1 MKHDNE
7 TIPLS
12 TSNDISAVEK
22 LKAYI
27 HQANSSIDKKV
38 IDNSIIVTP
47 VVHLE
52 NSFNEKTDEPIV
64 SITTDEKST
73 DNSINEI
80 PIVNLENSF
89 DEETDESIVS
99 ITTADGSII
108 KAHRIFSSN
117 DEIDDLTDHENN
129 TDVIIPKKQG
139 IRIKNPNASTIV
151 KKQGRFSRKS
161 MIVLSC
167 VAALSVCIAG
177 AWLANSKV
185 MTASAEPQTETTE
198 TSTSSS
204 APLTTAE
211 LTSPNERTSQEL
223 AGGYTFTQTKYY
235 PLDSKKSYS
244 DFTLTKSDSSDIIDT
259 SDEAKAIEN
268 KLKEKLPVID
278 ETITVK
284 DGSKVTFETYKKG
297 SVFYTILLY
306 DNVPFGYVSTE
317 DGVTTSYVTS
327 YYVKNVMKEN

>member
-12 TSNDISAVEK
+12 TSKELSAVEK

-27 HQANSSIDKKV
+27 HQSDSPIEDNSSDSPDVPIENNSSESIDDSFNV
-38 IDNSIIVTP
+38 ENDSDIVT
-47 VVHLE
+47 
-52 NSFNEKTDEPIV
+52 
-64 SITTDEKST
+64 ITTD
-73 DNSINEI
+73 
-80 PIVNLENSF
+80 
-89 DEETDESIVS
+89 
-99 ITTADGSII
+99 DGSVITAQRII
-108 KAHRIFSSN
+108 SSSN
-117 DEIDDLTDHENN
+117 KIEDLTEHVTTSDAN
-129 TDVIIPKKQG
+129 VIKKHG
-139 IRIKNPNASTIV
+139 VRIKNPNRNTIV
-151 KKQGRFSRKS
+151 KKESRFSRKS
-161 MIVLSC
+161 IIILSS
-167 VAALSVCIAG
+167 VAALSVIIAG
-177 AWLANSKV
+177 AWLANTKV
-185 MTASAEPQTETTE
+185 MTASAEPQTEITE
-198 TSTSSS
+198 TSSSS
-204 APLTTAE
+204 STPLTTTE

-244 DFTLTKSDSSDIIDT
+244 DFTLTKSDSSDTIDT

-297 SVFYTILLY
+297 SVYYTILLY
-306 DNVPFGYVSTE
+306 DNVPFGYVSTD

>member
-12 TSNDISAVEK
+12 TSKELSAVEK

-27 HQANSSIDKKV
+27 HQSDSPIEDNSSDSPDVPIENNSSESIDDSFNV
-38 IDNSIIVTP
+38 ENDSDIVT
-47 VVHLE
+47 
-52 NSFNEKTDEPIV
+52 
-64 SITTDEKST
+64 ITTD
-73 DNSINEI
+73 
-80 PIVNLENSF
+80 
-89 DEETDESIVS
+89 
-99 ITTADGSII
+99 DGSVITAQRII
-108 KAHRIFSSN
+108 SSSN
-117 DEIDDLTDHENN
+117 KIEDLTEHVTTSDA
-129 TDVIIPKKQG
+129 TVIKKHG
-139 IRIKNPNASTIV
+139 VRIKNPNRNTVV
-151 KKQGRFSRKS
+151 KKESRFSRKS
-161 MIVLSC
+161 IILLSS
-167 VAALSVCIAG
+167 VAALSVVIDG
-177 AWLANSKV
+177 AWLANTKV
-185 MTASAEPQTETTE
+185 MTASAEPQTEITE
-198 TSTSSS
+198 TSSSSS
-204 APLTTAE
+204 APLTTTE

-244 DFTLTKSDSSDIIDT
+244 DFTLTKSDSSDTIDT

-306 DNVPFGYVSTE
+306 DKVPFGYVSTE

>member
-12 TSNDISAVEK
+12 TSKELSAVEK

-27 HQANSSIDKKV
+27 HQSDSPIEDNSSDSPDVPIENNSSESIDDSFNV
-38 IDNSIIVTP
+38 ENDSDIVT
-47 VVHLE
+47 
-52 NSFNEKTDEPIV
+52 
-64 SITTDEKST
+64 ITTD
-73 DNSINEI
+73 
-80 PIVNLENSF
+80 
-89 DEETDESIVS
+89 
-99 ITTADGSII
+99 DGSVITAQRII
-108 KAHRIFSSN
+108 SSSN
-117 DEIDDLTDHENN
+117 KIEDLTEHVTTSDAN
-129 TDVIIPKKQG
+129 VIKKHG
-139 IRIKNPNASTIV
+139 VRIKNPNRNTVV
-151 KKQGRFSRKS
+151 KKESRFSRKS
-161 MIVLSC
+161 IILLSS
-167 VAALSVCIAG
+167 VAALSVVIAG
-177 AWLANSKV
+177 AWLANTKV
-185 MTASAEPQTETTE
+185 MTASAEPQTEITE
-198 TSTSSS
+198 TSSSSS
-204 APLTTAE
+204 APLTTTE

-244 DFTLTKSDSSDIIDT
+244 DFTLTKSDSSDTIDT

-284 DGSKVTFETYKKG
+284 DGSKVTFESYKKG

-306 DNVPFGYVSTE
+306 DKVPFGYVSTE

>member
-12 TSNDISAVEK
+12 TSKELSAVEK

-27 HQANSSIDKKV
+27 HQSDSPIEDNSSDSPDVPIENNSSESIDDSFNV
-38 IDNSIIVTP
+38 ENDSDIVT
-47 VVHLE
+47 
-52 NSFNEKTDEPIV
+52 
-64 SITTDEKST
+64 ITTD
-73 DNSINEI
+73 
-80 PIVNLENSF
+80 
-89 DEETDESIVS
+89 
-99 ITTADGSII
+99 DGSVITAQRII
-108 KAHRIFSSN
+108 SSSN
-117 DEIDDLTDHENN
+117 KIEDLTEHVTTSDAN
-129 TDVIIPKKQG
+129 VIKKHG
-139 IRIKNPNASTIV
+139 VRIKNPNRNTVV
-151 KKQGRFSRKS
+151 KKESRFSRKS
-161 MIVLSC
+161 IILLSS
-167 VAALSVCIAG
+167 VAALTVVIAG
-177 AWLANSKV
+177 AWLANTKV
-185 MTASAEPQTETTE
+185 MTASAEPQTEITE
-198 TSTSSS
+198 TSSSSS
-204 APLTTAE
+204 APLTTTE

-306 DNVPFGYVSTE
+306 DKVPFGYVSTE

>member
-12 TSNDISAVEK
+12 TSKELSAVEK

-27 HQANSSIDKKV
+27 HQSDSPIEDNSSDSPDVPIENNSSESIDDSFNV
-38 IDNSIIVTP
+38 ENDSDIVT
-47 VVHLE
+47 
-52 NSFNEKTDEPIV
+52 
-64 SITTDEKST
+64 ITTD
-73 DNSINEI
+73 
-80 PIVNLENSF
+80 
-89 DEETDESIVS
+89 
-99 ITTADGSII
+99 DGSVITAQRII
-108 KAHRIFSSN
+108 SSSN
-117 DEIDDLTDHENN
+117 KIEDLTEHVTTSDAN
-129 TDVIIPKKQG
+129 VIKKHG
-139 IRIKNPNASTIV
+139 VRIKNPNRNTVV
-151 KKQGRFSRKS
+151 KKESRFSRKS
-161 MIVLSC
+161 FILLSS
-167 VAALSVCIAG
+167 VAALSVVIAG
-177 AWLANSKV
+177 AWLANTKV
-185 MTASAEPQTETTE
+185 MTASAEPQTEITE
-198 TSTSSS
+198 TSSSSS
-204 APLTTAE
+204 APLTTTE

-244 DFTLTKSDSSDIIDT
+244 DFTLTKSDSSDTIDT

-306 DNVPFGYVSTE
+306 DKVPFGYVSTE

>member
-7 TIPLS
+7 NIPLS
-12 TSNDISAVEK
+12 TSKELSAVEK

-27 HQANSSIDKKV
+27 HQSDSPIEDNSSDSPDVPIENNSSESIDDSFNV
-38 IDNSIIVTP
+38 ENDSDIVT
-47 VVHLE
+47 
-52 NSFNEKTDEPIV
+52 
-64 SITTDEKST
+64 ITTD
-73 DNSINEI
+73 
-80 PIVNLENSF
+80 
-89 DEETDESIVS
+89 
-99 ITTADGSII
+99 DGSVITAQRII
-108 KAHRIFSSN
+108 SSSN
-117 DEIDDLTDHENN
+117 KIEDLTEHVTTSDAN
-129 TDVIIPKKQG
+129 VIKKHG
-139 IRIKNPNASTIV
+139 VRIKNPNRNTVV
-151 KKQGRFSRKS
+151 KKESRFSRKS
-161 MIVLSC
+161 IILLSS
-167 VAALSVCIAG
+167 VAALSVVIAG
-177 AWLANSKV
+177 AWLANTKV
-185 MTASAEPQTETTE
+185 MTASAEPQTEITE
-198 TSTSSS
+198 TSSSSS
-204 APLTTAE
+204 APLTTTE

-244 DFTLTKSDSSDIIDT
+244 DFTLTKSDSSDTVDT

-306 DNVPFGYVSTE
+306 DKVPFGYVSTE

>member
-12 TSNDISAVEK
+12 TSKELSAVEK

-27 HQANSSIDKKV
+27 HQSDSPIEDNSSDSPDVPIENNSSESIDDSFNV
-38 IDNSIIVTP
+38 ENDSDIVT
-47 VVHLE
+47 
-52 NSFNEKTDEPIV
+52 
-64 SITTDEKST
+64 ITTD
-73 DNSINEI
+73 
-80 PIVNLENSF
+80 
-89 DEETDESIVS
+89 
-99 ITTADGSII
+99 DGSVITAQRII
-108 KAHRIFSSN
+108 SSSN
-117 DEIDDLTDHENN
+117 KIEDLTEHVTTSDAN
-129 TDVIIPKKQG
+129 VIKKHG
-139 IRIKNPNASTIV
+139 VRIKNPNRNTIV
-151 KKQGRFSRKS
+151 KKESRFSRKS
-161 MIVLSC
+161 IIILSS
-167 VAALSVCIAG
+167 VAALSVIIAG
-177 AWLANSKV
+177 AWLANTKV
-185 MTASAEPQTETTE
+185 MTASAEPQTEITE
-198 TSTSSS
+198 TSSSS
-204 APLTTAE
+204 STPLTTTE

-244 DFTLTKSDSSDIIDT
+244 DFTLTKSDSSDTIDT

-306 DNVPFGYVSTE
+306 DNVPFGYVSTD

>member
-12 TSNDISAVEK
+12 TSKELSAVEK

-27 HQANSSIDKKV
+27 HQSDASIEDNSSESLDAPIK
-38 IDNSIIVTP
+38 DNSSESI
-47 VVHLE
+47 E
-52 NSFNEKTDEPIV
+52 DSFNVENDSDVVTL
-64 SITTDEKST
+64 TTDDGSVIT
-73 DNSINEI
+73 AQRVISSSNEI
-80 PIVNLENSF
+80 E
-89 DEETDESIVS
+89 
-99 ITTADGSII
+99 
-108 KAHRIFSSN
+108 
-117 DEIDDLTDHENN
+117 DLTEHVTTSDTN
-129 TDVIIPKKQG
+129 VIKKHG
-139 IRIKNPNASTIV
+139 VRIKNPNRNTSV
-151 KKQGRFSRKS
+151 KKESRFSRKS
-161 MIVLSC
+161 IILLSS
-167 VAALSVCIAG
+167 VAALSIVIAG
-177 AWLANSKV
+177 AWLANTKV
-185 MTASAEPQTETTE
+185 MTASAEPQTEITE
-198 TSTSSS
+198 TSSSSS
-204 APLTTAE
+204 APLTTTE

-244 DFTLTKSDSSDIIDT
+244 DFTLTKSDSSDTIDT

-306 DNVPFGYVSTE
+306 DKVPFGYVSTE

>member
-12 TSNDISAVEK
+12 TSKELSAVEK

-27 HQANSSIDKKV
+27 HQSDSPIEDNSSDSPDVPIENNSSESID
-38 IDNSIIVTP
+38 DSFNAENDSDIVT
-47 VVHLE
+47 
-52 NSFNEKTDEPIV
+52 
-64 SITTDEKST
+64 ITTD
-73 DNSINEI
+73 
-80 PIVNLENSF
+80 
-89 DEETDESIVS
+89 
-99 ITTADGSII
+99 DGSVITAQRII
-108 KAHRIFSSN
+108 SSSN
-117 DEIDDLTDHENN
+117 KIEDLTEHVTTSDAN
-129 TDVIIPKKQG
+129 VIKKHG
-139 IRIKNPNASTIV
+139 VRIKNPKES
-151 KKQGRFSRKS
+151 RFSRKS
-161 MIVLSC
+161 IILLSS
-167 VAALSVCIAG
+167 VAALSVVIAG
-177 AWLANSKV
+177 AWLANTKV
-185 MTASAEPQTETTE
+185 MTASAEPQTEITE
-198 TSTSSS
+198 TSSSSS
-204 APLTTAE
+204 APLTTTE

-244 DFTLTKSDSSDIIDT
+244 DFTLTKSDSSDTIDT

-306 DNVPFGYVSTE
+306 DKVPFGYVSTE

>member
-12 TSNDISAVEK
+12 TSKELSAVEK

-27 HQANSSIDKKV
+27 HQSDSPIEDNSSDSPDVPIENNSSESIDDSFNV
-38 IDNSIIVTP
+38 ENDSDIVTITIDDGS
-47 VVHLE
+47 V
-52 NSFNEKTDEPIV
+52 
-64 SITTDEKST
+64 ITTQR
-73 DNSINEI
+73 
-80 PIVNLENSF
+80 
-89 DEETDESIVS
+89 
-99 ITTADGSII
+99 II
-108 KAHRIFSSN
+108 SSSN
-117 DEIDDLTDHENN
+117 KIEDLTEHVTTSDAN
-129 TDVIIPKKQG
+129 VIKKHG
-139 IRIKNPNASTIV
+139 VRIKNPNRNTVV
-151 KKQGRFSRKS
+151 KKESRFSRKS
-161 MIVLSC
+161 IILLSS
-167 VAALSVCIAG
+167 VAALSVVIAG
-177 AWLANSKV
+177 AWLANTKV
-185 MTASAEPQTETTE
+185 MTASAEPQTEITE
-198 TSTSSS
+198 TSSSSS
-204 APLTTAE
+204 APLTTTE

-244 DFTLTKSDSSDIIDT
+244 DFTLTKSDSSDTVDT

-306 DNVPFGYVSTE
+306 DKVPFGYVSTE

>member
-1 MKHDNE
+1 MIKKHG
-7 TIPLS
+7 
-12 TSNDISAVEK
+12 V
-22 LKAYI
+22 
-27 HQANSSIDKKV
+27 
-38 IDNSIIVTP
+38 
-47 VVHLE
+47 
-52 NSFNEKTDEPIV
+52 
-64 SITTDEKST
+64 
-73 DNSINEI
+73 
-80 PIVNLENSF
+80 
-89 DEETDESIVS
+89 
-99 ITTADGSII
+99 
-108 KAHRIFSSN
+108 
-117 DEIDDLTDHENN
+117 
-129 TDVIIPKKQG
+129 
-139 IRIKNPNASTIV
+139 RIKNPNRNTVV
-151 KKQGRFSRKS
+151 KKESRFSRKS
-161 MIVLSC
+161 IILLSS
-167 VAALSVCIAG
+167 VAALSVVIAG
-177 AWLANSKV
+177 AWLANTKV
-185 MTASAEPQTETTE
+185 MTASAEPQTEITE
-198 TSTSSS
+198 TSSSSS
-204 APLTTAE
+204 APLTTTE

-306 DNVPFGYVSTE
+306 DKVPFGYVSTE

>member
-12 TSNDISAVEK
+12 TSKELSAVEK

-27 HQANSSIDKKV
+27 HQSDSPIEDNSSDSPDVPIENNSSESIDDSFNV
-38 IDNSIIVTP
+38 ENDSDIVT
-47 VVHLE
+47 
-52 NSFNEKTDEPIV
+52 
-64 SITTDEKST
+64 ITTD
-73 DNSINEI
+73 
-80 PIVNLENSF
+80 
-89 DEETDESIVS
+89 
-99 ITTADGSII
+99 DGSVITAQRII
-108 KAHRIFSSN
+108 SSSN
-117 DEIDDLTDHENN
+117 KIEDLTEHVTTSDAN
-129 TDVIIPKKQG
+129 VIKKHG
-139 IRIKNPNASTIV
+139 VRIKNPNRNTVV
-151 KKQGRFSRKS
+151 KKESRFSRKS
-161 MIVLSC
+161 IILLSS
-167 VAALSVCIAG
+167 VAALSVVIAG
-177 AWLANSKV
+177 AWLANTKV
-185 MTASAEPQTETTE
+185 MTASEEPQTEITE
-198 TSTSSS
+198 TSSSSS
-204 APLTTAE
+204 APLTTTE

-244 DFTLTKSDSSDIIDT
+244 DFTLTKSDSSDTIGT
-259 SDEAKAIEN
+259 SDEAKSIEN

-306 DNVPFGYVSTE
+306 DKVPFGYVSTE

>member
-1 MKHDNE
+1 MKHNNE

-12 TSNDISAVEK
+12 TSKELSAVEK

-27 HQANSSIDKKV
+27 HQSDSPIEDNSSDSPDVPIENNSSESIDDSFNV
-38 IDNSIIVTP
+38 ENDSDIVT
-47 VVHLE
+47 
-52 NSFNEKTDEPIV
+52 
-64 SITTDEKST
+64 ITTD
-73 DNSINEI
+73 
-80 PIVNLENSF
+80 
-89 DEETDESIVS
+89 
-99 ITTADGSII
+99 DGSVITAQRII
-108 KAHRIFSSN
+108 SSSN
-117 DEIDDLTDHENN
+117 KIEDLTEHVTTSDAN
-129 TDVIIPKKQG
+129 VIKKHG
-139 IRIKNPNASTIV
+139 VRIKNPNRNTVV
-151 KKQGRFSRKS
+151 KKESRFSRKS
-161 MIVLSC
+161 IILLSS
-167 VAALSVCIAG
+167 VAALSVVIAG
-177 AWLANSKV
+177 AWLANTKV
-185 MTASAEPQTETTE
+185 MTASAEPQTEITE
-198 TSTSSS
+198 TSSSS
-204 APLTTAE
+204 SVPLTTTE

-244 DFTLTKSDSSDIIDT
+244 DFTLMKSDSSDIIDT

-306 DNVPFGYVSTE
+306 DKVPFGYVSTE

>member
-12 TSNDISAVEK
+12 TSKELSAVEK

-27 HQANSSIDKKV
+27 HQSDSPIEDNSSDSPDVTIENNSSESIDDSFNV
-38 IDNSIIVTP
+38 ENDSDIVT
-47 VVHLE
+47 
-52 NSFNEKTDEPIV
+52 
-64 SITTDEKST
+64 ITTD
-73 DNSINEI
+73 
-80 PIVNLENSF
+80 
-89 DEETDESIVS
+89 
-99 ITTADGSII
+99 DGSVITAQRII
-108 KAHRIFSSN
+108 SSSN
-117 DEIDDLTDHENN
+117 KIEDLTEHVTTSDAN
-129 TDVIIPKKQG
+129 VIKKHG
-139 IRIKNPNASTIV
+139 VRIKNPNRNTVV
-151 KKQGRFSRKS
+151 KKESRFSRKS
-161 MIVLSC
+161 IILLSS
-167 VAALSVCIAG
+167 VAALSVVIAG
-177 AWLANSKV
+177 AWLANTKV
-185 MTASAEPQTETTE
+185 MTASAEPQTEITE
-198 TSTSSS
+198 TSSSSS
-204 APLTTAE
+204 APLTTTE

-244 DFTLTKSDSSDIIDT
+244 DFTLTKSDSSDTIDT

-306 DNVPFGYVSTE
+306 DKVPFGYVSTE

>member
-12 TSNDISAVEK
+12 TSKELSAVEK

-27 HQANSSIDKKV
+27 HQSDSPIEDNSSDSPDVPIENNSSESIDDSFNV
-38 IDNSIIVTP
+38 ENDSDIVT
-47 VVHLE
+47 
-52 NSFNEKTDEPIV
+52 
-64 SITTDEKST
+64 ITTD
-73 DNSINEI
+73 
-80 PIVNLENSF
+80 
-89 DEETDESIVS
+89 
-99 ITTADGSII
+99 DGSVITAQRII
-108 KAHRIFSSN
+108 SSSN
-117 DEIDDLTDHENN
+117 KIEDLTEHVTTSDAN
-129 TDVIIPKKQG
+129 VIKKHG
-139 IRIKNPNASTIV
+139 VRIKNPNRNTVV
-151 KKQGRFSRKS
+151 KKESRFSRKS
-161 MIVLSC
+161 IILLSS
-167 VAALSVCIAG
+167 VAALSVVIAG
-177 AWLANSKV
+177 AWLANTKV
-185 MTASAEPQTETTE
+185 MTASAEPQTEITE
-198 TSTSSS
+198 TSSSSS
-204 APLTTAE
+204 APLTTTE

-244 DFTLTKSDSSDIIDT
+244 DFTLTKSDSSDTIDT

-297 SVFYTILLY
+297 SVFYIILLY
-306 DNVPFGYVSTE
+306 DKVPFGYVSTE

>member
-12 TSNDISAVEK
+12 TSKELSAVEK

-27 HQANSSIDKKV
+27 HQSDSPIEDNSSDSPDVPIENNSSESIDDSFNV
-38 IDNSIIVTP
+38 ENDSDIVT
-47 VVHLE
+47 
-52 NSFNEKTDEPIV
+52 
-64 SITTDEKST
+64 ITTD
-73 DNSINEI
+73 
-80 PIVNLENSF
+80 
-89 DEETDESIVS
+89 
-99 ITTADGSII
+99 DGSVITAQRII
-108 KAHRIFSSN
+108 SSSN
-117 DEIDDLTDHENN
+117 KIEDLTEHVTTSDAN
-129 TDVIIPKKQG
+129 VIKKHG
-139 IRIKNPNASTIV
+139 VRIKNPNRNTVV
-151 KKQGRFSRKS
+151 KKESRFSRKS
-161 MIVLSC
+161 IILLSS
-167 VAALSVCIAG
+167 VAALSVVIAG
-177 AWLANSKV
+177 AWLANTKV
-185 MTASAEPQTETTE
+185 MTASAEPQTEITE
-198 TSTSSS
+198 TSSSSS
-204 APLTTAE
+204 APLTTTE

-244 DFTLTKSDSSDIIDT
+244 DFTLTKSDSSDTIDT

-306 DNVPFGYVSTE
+306 DKVPFGYVSTD

>member
-12 TSNDISAVEK
+12 TSKELSAVEK
-22 LKAYI
+22 LKSYI
-27 HQANSSIDKKV
+27 HQSDSPIEDNSSDSPDVPIENNSSESIDDSFNV
-38 IDNSIIVTP
+38 ENDSDIVT
-47 VVHLE
+47 
-52 NSFNEKTDEPIV
+52 
-64 SITTDEKST
+64 ITTD
-73 DNSINEI
+73 
-80 PIVNLENSF
+80 
-89 DEETDESIVS
+89 
-99 ITTADGSII
+99 DGSVITAQRII
-108 KAHRIFSSN
+108 SSSN
-117 DEIDDLTDHENN
+117 KIEDLTEHVTTSDAN
-129 TDVIIPKKQG
+129 VIKKHG
-139 IRIKNPNASTIV
+139 VRIKNPNRNTVV
-151 KKQGRFSRKS
+151 KKESRFSRKS
-161 MIVLSC
+161 IILLSS
-167 VAALSVCIAG
+167 VAALSVVIAG
-177 AWLANSKV
+177 AWLANTKV
-185 MTASAEPQTETTE
+185 MTASAEPQTEITE
-198 TSTSSS
+198 TSSSSS
-204 APLTTAE
+204 APLTTTE

-244 DFTLTKSDSSDIIDT
+244 DFTLTKSDSSDTIDT

-306 DNVPFGYVSTE
+306 DKVPFGYVSTE

>member
-12 TSNDISAVEK
+12 TSKELSAVEK

-27 HQANSSIDKKV
+27 HQSNASIEDNLSESLDAPIKDNSSE
-38 IDNSIIVTP
+38 SIEDSFN
-47 VVHLE
+47 LE
-52 NSFNEKTDEPIV
+52 NDSDVVT
-64 SITTDEKST
+64 ITTDDGSVIT
-73 DNSINEI
+73 AQRVISSSNEI
-80 PIVNLENSF
+80 E
-89 DEETDESIVS
+89 
-99 ITTADGSII
+99 
-108 KAHRIFSSN
+108 
-117 DEIDDLTDHENN
+117 DLTEHVTTSDTNV
-129 TDVIIPKKQG
+129 TKKHG
-139 IRIKNPNASTIV
+139 VRIKNPNRNTIV
-151 KKQGRFSRKS
+151 KKESRFSRKS
-161 MIVLSC
+161 IIILSS
-167 VAALSVCIAG
+167 VAALSVIIAG
-177 AWLANSKV
+177 VWLANTKV
-185 MTASAEPQTETTE
+185 MTASAEPQTEITE
-198 TSTSSS
+198 TSSSS
-204 APLTTAE
+204 STPLTTTE

-244 DFTLTKSDSSDIIDT
+244 DFTLTKSDSSDTIDT

-306 DNVPFGYVSTE
+306 DNVPFGYVSTD

>member
-12 TSNDISAVEK
+12 TSKELSAVEK

-27 HQANSSIDKKV
+27 HQSDSPIEDNSSDSPDVPIENNSSESIDDSFNV
-38 IDNSIIVTP
+38 ENDSDIVT
-47 VVHLE
+47 
-52 NSFNEKTDEPIV
+52 
-64 SITTDEKST
+64 ITTD
-73 DNSINEI
+73 
-80 PIVNLENSF
+80 
-89 DEETDESIVS
+89 
-99 ITTADGSII
+99 DGSVITAQRII
-108 KAHRIFSSN
+108 SSSN
-117 DEIDDLTDHENN
+117 KIEDLTEHVTTSDAN
-129 TDVIIPKKQG
+129 VIKKQG
-139 IRIKNPNASTIV
+139 VRIKNPNRNTVV
-151 KKQGRFSRKS
+151 KKESRFSRKS
-161 MIVLSC
+161 IILLSS
-167 VAALSVCIAG
+167 VAALSVVIAG
-177 AWLANSKV
+177 AWLANTKV
-185 MTASAEPQTETTE
+185 MTASAEPQTEITE
-198 TSTSSS
+198 TSSSSS
-204 APLTTAE
+204 APLTTTE

-244 DFTLTKSDSSDIIDT
+244 DFTLTKSDSSDTIDT

-306 DNVPFGYVSTE
+306 DKVPFGYVSTE

>member
-12 TSNDISAVEK
+12 TLKELSAVEK

-27 HQANSSIDKKV
+27 HQSDSPIEDNSSDSPDVPIENNSSESIDDSFNV
-38 IDNSIIVTP
+38 ENDSDIVT
-47 VVHLE
+47 
-52 NSFNEKTDEPIV
+52 
-64 SITTDEKST
+64 ITTD
-73 DNSINEI
+73 
-80 PIVNLENSF
+80 
-89 DEETDESIVS
+89 
-99 ITTADGSII
+99 DGSVITAQRII
-108 KAHRIFSSN
+108 SSSN
-117 DEIDDLTDHENN
+117 KIEDLTEHVTTSDAN
-129 TDVIIPKKQG
+129 VIKKHG
-139 IRIKNPNASTIV
+139 VRIKNPNRNTVV
-151 KKQGRFSRKS
+151 KKESRFSRKS
-161 MIVLSC
+161 IILLSS
-167 VAALSVCIAG
+167 VAALSVVIAG
-177 AWLANSKV
+177 AWLANTKV
-185 MTASAEPQTETTE
+185 MTASAEPQTEITE
-198 TSTSSS
+198 TSSSSS
-204 APLTTAE
+204 APLTTTE

-244 DFTLTKSDSSDIIDT
+244 DFTLTKSDSSDTIDT

-306 DNVPFGYVSTE
+306 DKVPFGYVSTE

>member
-12 TSNDISAVEK
+12 TSKELSAVEK

-27 HQANSSIDKKV
+27 HQSDSPIEDNFSDSPDVPIENNSSESIDDSFNV
-38 IDNSIIVTP
+38 ENDSDIVT
-47 VVHLE
+47 
-52 NSFNEKTDEPIV
+52 
-64 SITTDEKST
+64 ITTD
-73 DNSINEI
+73 
-80 PIVNLENSF
+80 
-89 DEETDESIVS
+89 
-99 ITTADGSII
+99 DGSVITAQRII
-108 KAHRIFSSN
+108 SSSN
-117 DEIDDLTDHENN
+117 KIEDLTEHVTTSDA
-129 TDVIIPKKQG
+129 TVIKKHG
-139 IRIKNPNASTIV
+139 VRIKNPNRNTVV
-151 KKQGRFSRKS
+151 KKESRFSRKS
-161 MIVLSC
+161 IILLSS
-167 VAALSVCIAG
+167 VAALSVVIAG
-177 AWLANSKV
+177 AWLANTKV
-185 MTASAEPQTETTE
+185 MTASAEPQTEITE
-198 TSTSSS
+198 TSSSSS
-204 APLTTAE
+204 APLTTTE

-244 DFTLTKSDSSDIIDT
+244 DFTLTKSDSSDTIDT

-306 DNVPFGYVSTE
+306 DKVPFGYVSTE

>member
-12 TSNDISAVEK
+12 TSKELSAVEK

-27 HQANSSIDKKV
+27 HQSDSPIEDNSSDSPDVPIENNSSESIDDSFNV
-38 IDNSIIVTP
+38 ENDSDIVT
-47 VVHLE
+47 
-52 NSFNEKTDEPIV
+52 
-64 SITTDEKST
+64 ITTD
-73 DNSINEI
+73 
-80 PIVNLENSF
+80 
-89 DEETDESIVS
+89 
-99 ITTADGSII
+99 DGSVITAQRII
-108 KAHRIFSSN
+108 SSSN
-117 DEIDDLTDHENN
+117 KIEDLIEHVTTSDAN
-129 TDVIIPKKQG
+129 VIKKHG
-139 IRIKNPNASTIV
+139 VRIKNPNRNTVV
-151 KKQGRFSRKS
+151 KKESRFSRKS
-161 MIVLSC
+161 IILLSS
-167 VAALSVCIAG
+167 VAALSVVIAG
-177 AWLANSKV
+177 AWLANTKV
-185 MTASAEPQTETTE
+185 MTASAEPQTEITE
-198 TSTSSS
+198 TSSSSS
-204 APLTTAE
+204 APLTTTE

-244 DFTLTKSDSSDIIDT
+244 DFTLTKSDSSDTIDT

-306 DNVPFGYVSTE
+306 DKVPFGYVSTE

>member
-12 TSNDISAVEK
+12 TSKELSAVEK
-22 LKAYI
+22 LKSYI
-27 HQANSSIDKKV
+27 HQLDSPIEDNSSDSPDVPIENNSSESID
-38 IDNSIIVTP
+38 DSFNLENDSDIVT
-47 VVHLE
+47 
-52 NSFNEKTDEPIV
+52 
-64 SITTDEKST
+64 ITTD
-73 DNSINEI
+73 
-80 PIVNLENSF
+80 
-89 DEETDESIVS
+89 
-99 ITTADGSII
+99 DGSVITAQRII
-108 KAHRIFSSN
+108 SSSN
-117 DEIDDLTDHENN
+117 KIEDLTEHVTTSDAN
-129 TDVIIPKKQG
+129 VIKKHG
-139 IRIKNPNASTIV
+139 VRIKNPNRNTVV
-151 KKQGRFSRKS
+151 KKESRFSRKS
-161 MIVLSC
+161 IILLSS
-167 VAALSVCIAG
+167 VAALSVVIAG
-177 AWLANSKV
+177 AWLANTKV
-185 MTASAEPQTETTE
+185 MTASAEPQTEITE
-198 TSTSSS
+198 TSSSSS
-204 APLTTAE
+204 APLTTTE

-244 DFTLTKSDSSDIIDT
+244 DFTLTKSDSSDTIDT

-306 DNVPFGYVSTE
+306 DKVPFGYVSTE

>member
-12 TSNDISAVEK
+12 TSKELSAVEK

-27 HQANSSIDKKV
+27 HQSDSPIEDNSSDSPDVPIENNSSESIDDSFNV
-38 IDNSIIVTP
+38 ENDSDIVT
-47 VVHLE
+47 
-52 NSFNEKTDEPIV
+52 
-64 SITTDEKST
+64 ITTD
-73 DNSINEI
+73 
-80 PIVNLENSF
+80 
-89 DEETDESIVS
+89 
-99 ITTADGSII
+99 DGSVITAQRII
-108 KAHRIFSSN
+108 SSSN
-117 DEIDDLTDHENN
+117 KIEDLTEHVTTSDAN
-129 TDVIIPKKQG
+129 VIKKHG
-139 IRIKNPNASTIV
+139 VRIKNPNRNTVV
-151 KKQGRFSRKS
+151 KKESRFSRKS
-161 MIVLSC
+161 IILLSS
-167 VAALSVCIAG
+167 VAALSVVIAG
-177 AWLANSKV
+177 AWLANTKV
-185 MTASAEPQTETTE
+185 MTASAEPQTEITE
-198 TSTSSS
+198 TSSSSS
-204 APLTTAE
+204 APLTSTE

-306 DNVPFGYVSTE
+306 DKVPFGYVSTE

>member
-12 TSNDISAVEK
+12 TSKELSAVEK

-27 HQANSSIDKKV
+27 HQSDSPIEDNSSDSPDVPIENNSSESIDDSFNV
-38 IDNSIIVTP
+38 ENDSDIVT
-47 VVHLE
+47 
-52 NSFNEKTDEPIV
+52 
-64 SITTDEKST
+64 ITTD
-73 DNSINEI
+73 
-80 PIVNLENSF
+80 
-89 DEETDESIVS
+89 
-99 ITTADGSII
+99 DGSVITAQRII
-108 KAHRIFSSN
+108 SSSN
-117 DEIDDLTDHENN
+117 KIEDLTEHVTTSDA
-129 TDVIIPKKQG
+129 TVIKKHG
-139 IRIKNPNASTIV
+139 VRIKNPNRNTVV
-151 KKQGRFSRKS
+151 KKESRFSRKS
-161 MIVLSC
+161 IILLSF
-167 VAALSVCIAG
+167 VAALSVVIAG
-177 AWLANSKV
+177 AWLANTKV
-185 MTASAEPQTETTE
+185 MTASAEPQTEITE
-198 TSTSSS
+198 TSSSSS
-204 APLTTAE
+204 APLTTTE

-244 DFTLTKSDSSDIIDT
+244 DFTLTKSDSSDTIDT

-306 DNVPFGYVSTE
+306 DKVPFGYVSTE